1 MARKNEALISFR
13 ADVSEFTDGI
23 KAVNKSLSNLKSDL
37 KVTNSE
43 LKANGDSFETLTKKA
58 NTLKEAM
65 SDNAKKI
72 ELLEK
77 SLETCKKSLG
87 ENSDEYS
94 RLYKQLNNAKTV
106 QNGFQSE
113 LKTTERALDDLG
125 NELKDT
131 TREADN
137 FNDEMK
143 KSGSFM
149 DDFSEASGMADL
161 STVSLGTAMGN
172 LASDGISFCIEK
184 LSEFCE
190 YLWDLPEAT
199 EEFRQ
204 SMARVETVAKSN
216 GKSMET
222 LNKMYKELWAYY
234 EDDNATGNV
243 VANLAQLDASEI
255 TLMETTK
262 ALQGAWAEFG
272 DGINNE
278 TLAEDINLT
287 VKLGKA
293 QGGLLEVLERVG
305 VNIDDFN
312 KGLASCKT
320 EEEKLQ
326 YVNKTLNSSL
336 GDSRKAYENAYKAQL
351 DYNRGLAD
359 VKEKEAELAEA
370 IIPIQEEWLELKGI
384 LLNEVTPAVKG
395 VASETSK
402 GLNSTSNFIEDVK
415 ELYNTNKASFDLLGK
430 STKIILDIFNPLEQ
444 MKQKYKQNKDAIDL
458 MVKSNETLG
467 KGILDVA
474 GFVSDFTGKL
484 KEGKNVTD
492 ALDYAMKN
500 YGKRSKEEMIACG
513 DITEQMYNKM
523 QRDANGAFGNMEAS
537 ASSCGENMKS
547 SVQDFTK
554 NGKDNLD
561 ALGKHKYGLS
571 IPNVSPAE
579 KALNDSVEKNKRKTN
594 ELSTHKYNLSSP
606 STADASKSVDSGLTN
621 FKNKLTNWKPI
632 WKISNPNTTDASKSV
647 DSGLTNFKNKLTNWK
662 PIWKISNP
670 STIGASNAVT
680 SSSGLLGT
688 LRNSLGNWS
697 ASWKISNPNTSTAV
711 QHVKNSY
718 AKQTFN
724 TNVKGSITKTEN
736 KCGTPIVNSK
746 AKLTSSSNSLSTPII
761 NSKARLTS
769 SSNSLSTPIVNSKAR
784 LTSSSVNCGTPS
796 INSKGKITST
806 TNGLKKTPTISIK
819 GIISSVGSSIK
830 GLFNWRG
837 GVAEKGFVNWHASG
851 AIVKKPTL
859 FNTPYGIQGVGDR
872 YNGKQSNP
880 EAILPLDSFYNH
892 LDSKIEQVNN
902 TAILSRIYSL
912 LATMELRLDVDG
924 KEFTRTVVAPNSK
937 EINNYNNMRII

>member
-143 KSGSFM
+143 NSGSFM

-172 LASDGISFCIEK
+172 LASGAISFCIEK

-293 QGGLLEVLERVG
+293 QGGLLEVLERTG
-305 VNIDDFN
+305 VNIDKFN

-336 GDSRKAYENAYKAQL
+336 GDSRKAYENAYEAQL

-430 STKIILDIFNPLEQ
+430 GAKLILDMFNPLEQ
-444 MKQKYKQNKDAIDL
+444 VKQKYKQNKDAIDL

-467 KGILDVA
+467 KGTLDVA
-474 GFVSDFTGKL
+474 GFVSDFVEKL
-484 KEGKNVTD
+484 KEGKNVTE
-492 ALDYAMKN
+492 ACEYAMNN

-513 DITEQMYNKM
+513 DITEQMYNKLV
-523 QRDANGAFGNMEAS
+523 RDADSAFGNLEKS
-537 ASSCGENMKS
+537 TSESGKNMKS

-606 STADASKSVDSGLTN
+606 STA
-621 FKNKLTNWKPI
+621 
-632 WKISNPNTTDASKSV
+632 DASKSV

-761 NSKARLTS
+761 
-769 SSNSLSTPIVNSKAR
+769 NSKAR